1 MGTGVAN
8 QFLTDFTSRS
18 VQITV
23 ASRRVTVNSAD
34 CKLYVDVSTDVVLHQ
49 GSAKLMNAK
58 IADAMHTMFIFKS
71 RTLRIW

>member
-1 MGTGVAN
+1 
-8 QFLTDFTSRS
+8 
-18 VQITV
+18 
-23 ASRRVTVNSAD
+23 VTVNSAD

-58 IADAMHTMFIFKS
+58 IADAIHTMFIFKS